1 MILDPIDQRVRDQGF
16 NFVPFDRYL
25 ASPFQ
30 PKTLDMS
37 GSGLSSFGMQGS
49 IPTGRFGLP
58 VLFPGKDGGD
68 GGGTT
73 TGPADTS
80 GFDYETDAYGV
91 DDFSAKDKGLTEEED
106 EALGNLTNPGL
117 TKGMIGT
124 IGLTALGF
132 LNPFTAMF
140 SLKRAKDKQTAELEE
155 AAREAAAKA
164 EQDRNRDARTGGY
177 QAGYSKDFM
186 EGSGSKDAA
195 QEASSPGSSGPGGS
209 DSMGSFMDGGIVD
222 LVDIYD

>member
-58 VLFPGKDGGD
+58 VLFPGRD
-68 GGGTT
+68 GGGGSTT

-80 GFDYETDAYGV
+80 GFDYEFDALGGLTN
-91 DDFSAKDKGLTEEED
+91 KDNVGLTEEEQ
-106 EALGNLTNPGL
+106 EAIDNMNNPGL

-124 IGLTALGF
+124 IGGTVLGF
-132 LNPFTAMF
+132 LNPFTAIA
-140 SLKRAKDKQTAELEE
+140 SLAYQGKKQKEALEE
-155 AAREAAAKA
+155 AAREAATQAA
-164 EQDRNRDARTGGY
+164 GRGFDMAGTGDTSGGR
-177 QAGYSKDFM
+177 AGGGGFGGNTAGGFSESDPSAT
-186 EGSGSKDAA
+186 EGSHAY
-195 QEASSPGSSGPGGS
+195 GGRVGYM
-209 DSMGSFMDGGIVD
+209 MGGLVD

>member
-58 VLFPGKDGGD
+58 VLFPGRD
-68 GGGTT
+68 GGGGSTT

-80 GFDYETDAYGV
+80 GFDYEFD
-91 DDFSAKDKGLTEEED
+91 
-106 EALGNLTNPGL
+106 ALG
-117 TKGMIGT
+117 
-124 IGLTALGF
+124 
-132 LNPFTAMF
+132 
-140 SLKRAKDKQTAELEE
+140 
-155 AAREAAAKA
+155 
-164 EQDRNRDARTGGY
+164 
-177 QAGYSKDFM
+177 
-186 EGSGSKDAA
+186 
-195 QEASSPGSSGPGGS
+195 
-209 DSMGSFMDGGIVD
+209 
-222 LVDIYD
+222 